1 MTRTEYL
8 SQLDHYLRKLPDED
22 YTEAIDYFTEY
33 FDEAGPENENRVI
46 EELGN
51 PKKAAHDL
59 MSRLLDE
66 KFVEE
71 DKSPKKRATI
81 IWIAILAIFASP
93 IAVPLLIAF
102 VVVIFAFIIA
112 GASLLL
118 ALMILGGTFLF
129 NGIFM
134 VWDSLTY
141 WTISSQS
148 AIFGVG
154 LGILSFG
161 LSLLAILASIETIRV
176 GGQGL
181 MSLTRWIIRK
191 GRKS

>member
-141 WTISSQS
+141 WTISAQS

>member
-1 MTRTEYL
+1 M
-8 SQLDHYLRKLPDED
+8 
-22 YTEAIDYFTEY
+22 
-33 FDEAGPENENRVI
+33 
-46 EELGN
+46 
-51 PKKAAHDL
+51 
-59 MSRLLDE
+59 
-66 KFVEE
+66 
-71 DKSPKKRATI
+71 
-81 IWIAILAIFASP
+81 
-93 IAVPLLIAF
+93 PLLIAF

-141 WTISSQS
+141 WTISAQS

-161 LSLLAILASIETIRV
+161 LSLLAILASIEKIRV

>member
-93 IAVPLLIAF
+93 IAVPLPIAF

-141 WTISSQS
+141 WTISAQS